1 MRKNIEQLRNPCIG
15 IDNLLANGCLMRI
28 SIAVTNDLSYDQR
41 MIRIC
46 HSLVAAGHEVTW
58 VGRLRPDSIPVDH
71 TPYRQVRLRGL
82 FEKGPGFYLEHNLRV
97 FFYLL
102 SRDTDLFW
110 AVDLDM
116 APAIWLAS
124 ACRRKPRLMDAHEL
138 FCEMRELKDRHFSRF
153 VWRCIERLMI
163 PRFPTGC
170 TVSEPIARHYQA
182 IYGVRYVVVRNL
194 PVRYA
199 LEEGSSAEPFI
210 LYQGA
215 VNEGRCFEQ
224 LIPAMAHVEMPLH
237 IYGKGNFLRQAKE
250 LVQKYGVADKVFFK
264 GILPPAALQRVTIQA
279 YVGISLFEKGV
290 LQNEWS
296 LANRFFDFIQ
306 AGVPQL
312 CSDFPEYRKVV
323 EKYPVASLLDD
334 HCPMAIA
341 KALNKMI
348 QNQVLHMSMHD
359 ACRKAA
365 MVFHWQGEE
374 KALLEM
380 LDNLS

>member
-116 APAIWLAS
+116 APAI
-124 ACRRKPRLMDAHEL
+124 
-138 FCEMRELKDRHFSRF
+138 F
-153 VWRCIERLMI
+153 MI